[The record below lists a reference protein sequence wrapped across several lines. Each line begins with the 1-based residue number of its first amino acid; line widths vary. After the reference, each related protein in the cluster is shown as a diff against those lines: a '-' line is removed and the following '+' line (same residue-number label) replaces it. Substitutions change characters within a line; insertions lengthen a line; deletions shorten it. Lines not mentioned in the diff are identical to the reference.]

1 MDRDQCEGLVR
12 QLEAEAEHNP
22 GGFRSK
28 VLLIGGAAYV
38 ALALMLALTLLI
50 IYFGVSTVNGKG
62 HTRQLIF
69 TVLFA
74 LTMIPI
80 NFVVLRMFFVRLE
93 VPEGREIT
101 RRDAPKLF
109 EVLDKMRRRSKGPAI
124 DRVVMG
130 REFNAA
136 ISQVPRFGLFGGH
149 INHLILGLPNLL
161 GVTSKGMLATVAHK
175 YGQLCGNYAK
185 IGSWVYR

>member
-1 MDRDQCEGLVR
+1 MDREQCEGLVR
-12 QLEAEAEHNP
+12 QLEAEAEHKP
-22 GGFRSK
+22 GGFRIK
-28 VLLIGGAAYV
+28 VLLISGAAYV

-80 NFVVLRMFFVRLE
+80 NFVVLRMFFMRLE

-124 DRVVMG
+124 DRVEMG

-149 INHLILGLPNLL
+149 TNHLILGLPNLL

-175 YGQLCGNYAK
+175 YGHLCGNYGK

>member
-1 MDRDQCEGLVR
+1 MDRDQCEGLAR
-12 QLEAEAEHNP
+12 QLEAKAEHNP

-62 HTRQLIF
+62 HTPQLIF

-74 LTMIPI
+74 LTLILI
-80 NFVVLRMFFVRLE
+80 DFVVLRMFFVRLE

-109 EVLDKMRRRSKGPAI
+109 EVLDKMRHESRLK
-124 DRVVMG
+124 
-130 REFNAA
+130 
-136 ISQVPRFGLFGGH
+136 
-149 INHLILGLPNLL
+149 
-161 GVTSKGMLATVAHK
+161 
-175 YGQLCGNYAK
+175 
-185 IGSWVYR
+185 